1 MSNDE
6 ERQLCEQYYGRAI
19 AGTATDEE
27 ELALALD
34 LLERAEKGFV
44 VNDAGT
50 GLIYISEPDLPVDAE
65 CLLEE
70 DTPRQRL
77 RQALPGI
84 AVFVTGAILVLLLFG
99 GGGGDVTPTPT
110 LTVTTAAVHLPTMT
124 LTPTPTTAV
133 TEAPTETPTSTPTAL
148 PTETPTPAPPKEVE
162 VKPEPV
168 KLEPGA
174 VIPVSLEIAG
184 RYFAVVP
191 TTLRDDAWAYLP
203 DPGRIS
209 WLAGSYVN
217 VVLGL
222 PYTAENLDLV
232 TSTLRPVLQSTASLC
247 LDGTGHRLGSGTP
260 QAEAVWPGTGSTAS
274 SAVALSDTLTLR
286 TSVGGTNTYQVLERR
301 SVGVYEI
308 EALSQRRA
316 GLTLVLLG
324 GNEES
329 PDRRIV
335 VWAVPIEKREEE

>member
-1 MSNDE
+1 MSHDE
-6 ERQLCEQYYGRAI
+6 ERQLCEQYYSRAI

-27 ELALALD
+27 ELAIALD

-44 VNDAGT
+44 VNDAGN

-65 CLLEE
+65 CLVEE
-70 DTPRQRL
+70 ETPRQRL

-84 AVFVTGAILVLLLFG
+84 AVLIAGAILILLFYGRRGGGATPAPTVTGATSAIY
-99 GGGGDVTPTPT
+99 
-110 LTVTTAAVHLPTMT
+110 LPTMT
-124 LTPTPTTAV
+124 LTPVPTAPTTPTPAATA
-133 TEAPTETPTSTPTAL
+133 TATPTPL
-148 PTETPTPAPPKEVE
+148 PTETPTLAPPKEVE

-168 KLEPGA
+168 KLEPGT

-191 TTLRDDAWAYLP
+191 TTLRDDTWAYLP
-203 DPGRIS
+203 DQGRIS

-222 PYTAENLDLV
+222 PYTEGNLDLV
-232 TSTLRPVLQSTASLC
+232 ATTL
-247 LDGTGHRLGSGTP
+247 
-260 QAEAVWPGTGSTAS
+260 
-274 SAVALSDTLTLR
+274 ALSDTLTLR
-286 TSVGGTNTYQVLERR
+286 TSVGGANTYRVLDRK

-308 EALSQRRA
+308 ETLSQRRA

-324 GNEES
+324 GNEEG
-329 PDRRIV
+329 PDRRVV
-335 VWAVPIEKREEE
+335 VWAVPTENEEE

>member
-6 ERQLCEQYYGRAI
+6 ERQLCEQYYSRAI

-27 ELALALD
+27 ELAIALD

-65 CLLEE
+65 CLMDD
-70 DTPRQRL
+70 DTPGQRL
-77 RQALPGI
+77 RQALPGLAI
-84 AVFVTGAILVLLLFG
+84 LVAGAILAMLLSSG
-99 GGGGDVTPTPT
+99 GGGKATPTPT
-110 LTVTTAAVHLPTMT
+110 VTVTAAAVHLPTMT
-124 LTPTPTTAV
+124 LTPVPSTPV
-133 TEAPTETPTSTPTAL
+133 TPAPTAASTHIAVATATATSMPTN
-148 PTETPTPAPPKEVE
+148 TPTPATPKEVE
-162 VKPEPV
+162 VKLDPI

-174 VIPVSLEIAG
+174 VVPVSLEIAG

-191 TTLRDDAWAYLP
+191 TTLRDDPSQSSGQATWAYLP

-232 TSTLRPVLQSTASLC
+232 TATL
-247 LDGTGHRLGSGTP
+247 
-260 QAEAVWPGTGSTAS
+260 
-274 SAVALSDTLTLR
+274 ALSDTLTLR
-286 TSVGGTNTYQVLERR
+286 TSVGGANTYQVVERGAA
-301 SVGVYEI
+301 GVYEI

-329 PDRRIV
+329 PDKRIV
-335 VWAVPIEKREEE
+335 VWAVPTENREEE

>member
-6 ERQLCEQYYGRAI
+6 ERQLCEQYYSRAI

-27 ELALALD
+27 ELAIALD
-34 LLERAEKGFV
+34 LLERAKKGFV

-70 DTPRQRL
+70 DSPRQRL
-77 RQALPGI
+77 RQALPGL
-84 AVFVTGAILVLLLFG
+84 AALGVGVILVSLLFG
-99 GGGGDVTPTPT
+99 GGGGDTPPTPT
-110 LTVTTAAVHLPTMT
+110 GTITTSAGHLPTMT
-124 LTPTPTTAV
+124 LPPPSPA
-133 TEAPTETPTSTPTAL
+133 AS
-148 PTETPTPAPPKEVE
+148 TETPTPATPKEVE

-174 VIPVSLEIAG
+174 VIPVSLEVAG

-203 DPGRIS
+203 EPGRIS

-222 PYTAENLDLV
+222 PYADDNLNLV
-232 TSTLRPVLQSTASLC
+232 TSTL
-247 LDGTGHRLGSGTP
+247 
-260 QAEAVWPGTGSTAS
+260 
-274 SAVALSDTLTLR
+274 ALSDTLTLR
-286 TSVGGTNTYQVLERR
+286 TSVGGANTYQVVERI

-329 PDRRIV
+329 PDKRTI
-335 VWAVPIEKREEE
+335 VWAVPIENREEEE

>member
-6 ERQLCEQYYGRAI
+6 ERQLCEQYYSRAI

-27 ELALALD
+27 ELAIALD
-34 LLERAEKGFV
+34 LLERAKKGFV

-50 GLIYISEPDLPVDAE
+50 GLIYISEPDLPVDADY
-65 CLLEE
+65 LLEE
-70 DTPRQRL
+70 DSPRQRL

-84 AVFVTGAILVLLLFG
+84 AALVIGAILISLLFG
-99 GGGGDVTPTPT
+99 GGGGDATPTPT
-110 LTVTTAAVHLPTMT
+110 ATVTTAAVHLPTMT
-124 LTPTPTTAV
+124 LTPVPTTPV
-133 TEAPTETPTSTPTAL
+133 TPTPTATATAVPTPL
-148 PTETPTPAPPKEVE
+148 PTDTPTPATPKEVE

-174 VIPVSLEIAG
+174 VIPVSLELAG
-184 RYFAVVP
+184 HYLAVVP
-191 TTLRDDAWAYLP
+191 TTLRDETWAYLP
-203 DPGRIS
+203 EPGRIS

-222 PYTAENLDLV
+222 PCTDDNLDLV
-232 TSTLRPVLQSTASLC
+232 TSTL
-247 LDGTGHRLGSGTP
+247 
-260 QAEAVWPGTGSTAS
+260 
-274 SAVALSDTLTLR
+274 ALSDTLTLR
-286 TSVGGTNTYQVLERR
+286 TSVGGANTYQVLERR

-329 PDRRIV
+329 PDKRII
-335 VWAVPIEKREEE
+335 VWAVPTENEEQEGDRP

>member
-6 ERQLCEQYYGRAI
+6 ERQLCEQYYSRAI

-27 ELALALD
+27 ELAIALD

-65 CLLEE
+65 CLMDD
-70 DTPRQRL
+70 DTPGQRL
-77 RQALPGI
+77 RQALPGL
-84 AVFVTGAILVLLLFG
+84 AILVAAAILALLLS
-99 GGGGDVTPTPT
+99 GGDGGKATPTPT
-110 LTVTTAAVHLPTMT
+110 VTVTAAAVHLPTMT
-124 LTPTPTTAV
+124 LTPAPGTPVTPAPTATPTHTVVATA
-133 TEAPTETPTSTPTAL
+133 TTAPAPTG
-148 PTETPTPAPPKEVE
+148 TPTPATPKEVE

-174 VIPVSLEIAG
+174 VVPVSLEIAG

-191 TTLRDDAWAYLP
+191 TTLRDDTWAYLP

-232 TSTLRPVLQSTASLC
+232 TAAL
-247 LDGTGHRLGSGTP
+247 
-260 QAEAVWPGTGSTAS
+260 
-274 SAVALSDTLTLR
+274 ALSDTLTLR
-286 TSVGGTNTYQVLERR
+286 SSVGGANTYQVVERGAA
-301 SVGVYEI
+301 GVYEI

-324 GNEES
+324 GNQES

-335 VWAVPIEKREEE
+335 VWAVPTDAERREE